1 MIDSR
6 AGAETHPAVSPN
18 AFVIRAAV
26 PHIAI
31 IAESEI

>member
-6 AGAETHPAVSPN
+6 AWAETHPAVGPN